1 MAIVGSVALDQAE
14 ALTFSG
20 IQEMAD
26 ALPQQENDQL
36 GIALAA
42 YCEAAWA
49 DGVGKLFD
57 KE

>member
-20 IQEMAD
+20 IHEMAD
-26 ALPQQENDQL
+26 ALPQQESDQL
-36 GIALAA
+36 GNALAA
-42 YCEAAWA
+42 YDEAAWE
-49 DGVGKLFD
+49 DGVRKLFD